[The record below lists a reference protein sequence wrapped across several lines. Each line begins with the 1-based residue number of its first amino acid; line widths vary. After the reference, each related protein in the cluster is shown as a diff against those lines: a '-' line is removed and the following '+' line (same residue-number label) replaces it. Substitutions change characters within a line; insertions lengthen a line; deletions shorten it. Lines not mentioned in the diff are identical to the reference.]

1 MSESFVDLTYRGL
14 ALGRRVKLT
23 EVRPSTGYLEMP
35 APMPVG
41 TSIHVA
47 TDDGHAFDAVVI
59 DIHEQVGG
67 SDKPPGMRVK
77 PAFGDDRATA
87 WWKERVALPELPAR
101 KAVAAPLPAGPI
113 LPRARRTQEMP
124 GIPSTEM
131 GDDGAR
137 TEAMDSV
144 DSSLVEQ
151 LANEPPIVDDGKRT
165 IMMTAPD
172 IRALG
177 LEPSSTGEMA
187 AITEEQETIEDDD
200 KPEGESN
207 GNGNGD
213 KPKGVKRR
221 RKRR

>member
-14 ALGRRVKLT
+14 TLGRRVKLT

-41 TSIHVA
+41 TPIQVA
-47 TDDGHAFDAVVI
+47 TDDGLAFEAIVV

-67 SDKPPGMRVK
+67 SDKPPGMRVR

-87 WWKERVALPELPAR
+87 WWKERVALPELPPR
-101 KAVAAPLPAGPI
+101 KVVAAAVPTAPI

-124 GIPSTEM
+124 GVPANEM
-131 GDDGAR
+131 SDDGAR

-144 DSSLVEQ
+144 DPAIADQ
-151 LANEPPIVDDGKRT
+151 LANETPLIVDDGKRT
-165 IMMTAPD
+165 VLMTAPD

-187 AITEEQETIEDDD
+187 AITEEQETVEDDD
-200 KPEGESN
+200 KPDDS
-207 GNGNGD
+207 GNGD